1 MADNKKVKQKE
12 PKVVLERE
20 YIVPLRSEWL
30 KVAKHKRATRAV
42 KELKRFLA
50 RHMKIYDRDLR
61 KIKIENDLNNE
72 LRFRGMR
79 KPCAKIK
86 VKAIKLDNDTVR
98 VEMVD
103 IPEHIKFMRI
113 REEKM
118 NKKSSLEKTSEKEK
132 KEDAKEEKKE
142 SKVEESKEEKAE
154 DKHDAKEKEEASRE
168 EGLAISK
175 EEAREQ
181 KHVSKIEKPTTQN
194 IGYKR
199 AQKGR

>member
-1 MADNKKVKQKE
+1 MADNKKTKQKE
-12 PKVVLERE
+12 PKVILERE

-30 KVAKHKRATRAV
+30 KVGTHKRATRAL

-61 KIKIENDLNNE
+61 KIKIDMDLNNE

-79 KPCAKIK
+79 KPPAKIK
-86 VKAIKLDNDTVR
+86 VKAFKYDDETVR
-98 VEMVD
+98 AELIE
-103 IPEHIKFMRI
+103 IPEHIKYARI
-113 REEKM
+113 REEKK
-118 NKKSSLEKTSEKEK
+118 NKEIKKKVEEQAKVEK
-132 KEDAKEEKKE
+132 KEN
-142 SKVEESKEEKAE
+142 KVEESKEEKKE
-154 DKHDAKEKEEASRE
+154 DMNDAKEKEEASRE

-194 IGYKR
+194 MGQKR

>member
-1 MADNKKVKQKE
+1 MADKKVKQKE

-118 NKKSSLEKTSEKEK
+118 AKETKK
-132 KEDAKEEKKE
+132 KEDVKEEKKE
-142 SKVEESKEEKAE
+142 SKVEESKEEKTE

>member
-1 MADNKKVKQKE
+1 MAKDKKVKQKE
-12 PKVVLERE
+12 KVVLERE

-79 KPCAKIK
+79 KPPAKIK

-98 VEMVD
+98 VHMVD
-103 IPEHIKFMRI
+103 IPVHIKYLRL

-118 NKKSSLEKTSEKEK
+118 NKEVKKTSE
-132 KEDAKEEKKE
+132 KEEKKE
-142 SKVEESKEEKAE
+142 SKVEESKEEKKE
-154 DKHDAKEKEEASRE
+154 DAQKAHDTKEKEEASRE

-175 EEAREQ
+175 EEAKEQ
-181 KHVSKIEKPTTQN
+181 KHVTKIEKPTTQN
-194 IGYKR
+194 IGQKR